1 VALLKVAAVGQAK
14 AGSSGKPAIAWVGI
28 TQKKGAMFSDVSRE
42 MNFPAI
48 TEFGLQARLRDEVT
62 GIMRFSFW

>member
-1 VALLKVAAVGQAK
+1 MGGYHTEEG
-14 AGSSGKPAIAWVGI
+14 AG
-28 TQKKGAMFSDVSRE
+28 MFSDVSRE